1 MPYKIKS
8 IQTKLFNLPLN
19 NPLLDSTHGLMRDF
33 QLILTII
40 EDSHGN
46 YGIGYTYTVGQ
57 NGHAI
62 LNCIKH
68 DFTNILIDEDPQK
81 NEFIWN
87 KLWWASHYGGRGGPT
102 SMAISA
108 VDIAIWDLKAKQLNT
123 SLWKLLGGNSNKITC
138 YSGGIDLNLSI
149 DELLLNTEKK
159 LKNGFNAIKMK
170 VGKIKL
176 SDDLERVSEM
186 KKFLGDDNSL
196 MVDANMKWTLDQAI
210 TAIKKLSVYDLVWI
224 EEPIIPDDLHGYQQ
238 IRKLTGHPIAT
249 GENFKSPWEF
259 SNFIINDALSYPE
272 PDITAC
278 GGVTGFMKIAH
289 FAELYNLPVTSHG
302 AHDLTVSLLSAVP
315 NGKFLEIHGFG
326 LENFIKEDLK
336 ISNGYAECKNHPG
349 HGVEFDLDRM
359 SQFEII

>member
-1 MPYKIKS
+1 
-8 IQTKLFNLPLN
+8 
-19 NPLLDSTHGLMRDF
+19 
-33 QLILTII
+33 
-40 EDSHGN
+40 
-46 YGIGYTYTVGQ
+46 
-57 NGHAI
+57 
-62 LNCIKH
+62 
-68 DFTNILIDEDPQK
+68 
-81 NEFIWN
+81 
-87 KLWWASHYGGRGGPT
+87 
-102 SMAISA
+102 MAISA

-123 SLWKLLGGNSNKITC
+123 PWWKLLGGNSNKITC

-196 MVDANMKWTLDQAI
+196 MVDANMKWSLDQAI

-326 LENFIKEDLK
+326 LEKFIKEDLK